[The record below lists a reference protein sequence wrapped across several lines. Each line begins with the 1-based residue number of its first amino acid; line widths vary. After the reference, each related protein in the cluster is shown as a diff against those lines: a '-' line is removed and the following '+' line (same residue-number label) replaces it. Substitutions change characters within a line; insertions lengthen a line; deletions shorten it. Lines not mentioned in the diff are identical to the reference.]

1 MSTRN
6 STMELVISIIALL
19 IILVIYAV
27 LAKPKDTAGVL
38 YMIGNDQPVCSG
50 VLHTV
55 HTAYG
60 KSSSFT
66 CYDGREIKQVTNY
79 ILK

>member
-1 MSTRN
+1 
-6 STMELVISIIALL
+6 MELVISIIVLL
-19 IILVIYAV
+19 IVLGIYAV
-27 LAKPKDTAGVL
+27 LARPKDTPGVL

-50 VLHTV
+50 ILHTV

-66 CYDGREIKQVTNY
+66 CSDGREIKQVTNY